1 MLKRLYCK
9 IRNKLRKEMLKLR
22 IKLSK
27 YEYGL
32 NKEKR
37 EIPII
42 VSLTT
47 FPARFDH
54 IDLCLKS
61 ILLQNEKPDRIIV
74 WLGSDA
80 TEEEIHL
87 KLSKYEKYGIE
98 FVHDKENNYK
108 SHKKYIYAFEKYPE
122 AMIITLDD
130 DIIYPKDVI
139 SSLLRKHQEYPDAI
153 VARRVHKITWND
165 EKIKPYLEWDGEY
178 RGEKE
183 PSHML
188 MATTGAGTLFPP
200 NSLPKIATD
209 FSLIKELALTAD
221 DVWIKF
227 MALLNNTKVVWVE
240 NKMPLPPSILES
252 QHIALQKVNVEENM
266 NDIYVD
272 KIMKKFN
279 LQNKDFIK

>member
-1 MLKRLYCK
+1 MMKKLYNK
-9 IRNKLRKEMLKLR
+9 IRNKLRKEILR
-22 IKLSK
+22 FKIKISK
-27 YEYGL
+27 FEYGL
-32 NKEKR
+32 SKEKR
-37 EIPII
+37 DIPII

-47 FPARFDH
+47 FPARFDYM
-54 IDLCLKS
+54 DLCLKS
-61 ILLQNEKPDRIIV
+61 ILLQTEKPDKIIV

-80 TEEEIHL
+80 TEEEIDL

-98 FVHDKENNYK
+98 FIHDKENNYK
-108 SHKKYIYAFEKYPE
+108 SHKKYIYAFEKYPK
-122 AMIITLDD
+122 AVIITLDD

-139 SSLLRKHQEYPDAI
+139 SSLLCKHHQYPDAI
-153 VARRVHKITWND
+153 IARRVHKITWD
-165 EKIKPYLEWDGEY
+165 GEKIKPYLEWNGEY
-178 RGEKE
+178 RLEKE

-200 NSLPKIATD
+200 KCLPKMATD
-209 FSLIKELALTAD
+209 FSLIKDLALTAD

-252 QHIALQKVNVEENM
+252 QHIALQKVNVGENM
-266 NDIYVD
+266 NDIYVE

-279 LQNKDFIK
+279 LQKKDFEN